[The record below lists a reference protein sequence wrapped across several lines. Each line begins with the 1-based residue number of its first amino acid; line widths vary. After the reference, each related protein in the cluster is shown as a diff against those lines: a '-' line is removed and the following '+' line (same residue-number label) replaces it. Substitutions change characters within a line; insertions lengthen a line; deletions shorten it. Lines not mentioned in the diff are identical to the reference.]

1 MGPEVDLRSWAQRQV
16 GKDLGVY
23 MFYKKCVTKVLGMVL
38 AMHVDG
44 RPCPRRGCWALV
56 TVTSYDSGSGSWAQW
71 PCHSITEVG
80 VDREINKTLPWV
92 WRRPVTLFILGV
104 NDPVVKCEKVQV

>member
-44 RPCPRRGCWALV
+44 
-56 TVTSYDSGSGSWAQW
+56 D
-71 PCHSITEVG
+71 VG
-80 VDREINKTLPWV
+80 PWS
-92 WRRPVTLFILGV
+92 R
-104 NDPVVKCEKVQV
+104 